1 MRQRRV
7 EEMDASGQERGAIT
21 SSGWMGGDISYCA
34 INMGDGGYAPCLT
47 LRLEQSK
54 DVLLT
59 DRALDVADDRPGGV
73 VHELD
78 ANLRHTT
85 TRPRAAEDLGGC
97 SALMF
102 WDGGRRGRVGWGKDM
117 DLDDFSELDGGF

>member
-7 EEMDASGQERGAIT
+7 EEMDASGRERGAIT

-34 INMGDGGYAPCLT
+34 IGMGDGGYAPCLT

-78 ANLRHTT
+78 ADLRDTTAGASAPKDLFEGDKRIYGQNLRQEIMRLGD
-85 TRPRAAEDLGGC
+85 RP
-97 SALMF
+97 
-102 WDGGRRGRVGWGKDM
+102 
-117 DLDDFSELDGGF
+117 